1 MITTKSTDD
10 KSTNA
15 AIIDVIHS
23 VEIKLGI
30 VKRYLESQQN
40 RSDDIEYLKG
50 LYEELQALIAKGNLV
65 IGKIYTL
72 MEKLNG
78 SNQE

>member
-50 LYEELQALIAKGNLV
+50 LYEELQALIVKGNLV

>member
-10 KSTNA
+10 KPTNA

-30 VKRYLESQQN
+30 VRKYLESQQN
-40 RSDDIEYLKG
+40 RSEDIEYLNS
-50 LYEELQALIAKGNLV
+50 LYEELQALITKGNLV
-65 IGKIYTL
+65 VGKIYTL
-72 MEKLNG
+72 LEKLNG